1 MKKKPSIPDAI
12 LAIDFGGLSTRVF
25 CQSSQ
30 AGSKASSFV
39 MESQVGPVSQDIAN
53 CFTKPNLASASPENI
68 AWVAI
73 GNECRAVGYLA
84 AAQFN
89 AHIGLAGLK
98 YSSALYKAL
107 AALWVVSRKLDLGN
121 QFSAAISV
129 FLPPGE
135 FNDSKQFFEL
145 LNQYS
150 ASFETPTGKLSV
162 TLDKTQAL
170 QEGGGIALI
179 HNSNLGSAFKQRV
192 TAFVMVG
199 FRNASVIVSA
209 RGAVGKGKTSDLG
222 MVRLVDLVQE
232 RTSNYDASRLALSIA
247 QAGAS
252 YNRPYFYRIA
262 RNREDAAKDR
272 EVDQLIE
279 AVKLSRFDYARMLSH
294 WINEVL
300 PPDLDEIVFCG
311 GTSEYMKPELR
322 NQFSHYSLSWHAGIT
337 VPKTLDPDNLGCR
350 IADVYGLFSYFKS
363 QFEALGQRS
372 VVATSQ
378 RREDAASTSGDAPV
392 PTTDIQS
399 VKKCAEQ
406 STNLKSEQS
415 SHPKSEQSSHPKSE
429 QSTNLKSEQS
439 INPKSEQSSHPKS
452 EQSSHPKSEQ
462 SSHPKSEQSSHPKS
476 EQSSQ
481 LKFEQFTHAKSEQST
496 GAKFKEYS
504 EQNSEDITEQETENF
519 AKEKADSSIKD
530 SSLDASDEL
539 SDESN
544 TEPSLEESEANL
556 DAALLLGGPYRG
568 SGKKVRNYA

>member
-145 LNQYS
+145 LSQYS

-199 FRNASVIVSA
+199 FRNASIIVSA

-222 MVRLVDLVQE
+222 MVKLVDLVQE

-247 QAGAS
+247 SSGVS

-337 VPKTLDPDNLGCR
+337 VPKTLDPDGLGCR

-363 QFEALGQRS
+363 QFEVLRQRS
-372 VVATSQ
+372 VAATSQ
-378 RREDAASTSGDAPV
+378 RAEDTTSTSGDSPV
-392 PTTDIQS
+392 PPTDIQS
-399 VKKCAEQ
+399 VKECAEQ
-406 STNLKSEQS
+406 STKPKSEEPT
-415 SHPKSEQSSHPKSE
+415 HPKSEQPTHPKSE
-429 QSTNLKSEQS
+429 PPT
-439 INPKSEQSSHPKS
+439 
-452 EQSSHPKSEQ
+452 
-462 SSHPKSEQSSHPKS
+462 
-476 EQSSQ
+476 Q
-481 LKFEQFTHAKSEQST
+481 LKIEQFTHAKSEQST
-496 GAKFKEYS
+496 
-504 EQNSEDITEQETENF
+504 EQKIEESTEQKTEDITEQKIEEPAEQKIEEPTEQNTEDITEQNSEIC
-519 AKEKADSSIKD
+519 AQQKADSSIKD

-544 TEPSLEESEANL
+544 TEPSLEDSEANL

-568 SGKKVRNYA
+568 AGKKVRNYA

>member
-53 CFTKPNLASASPENI
+53 CFTQPNLASASPENI

-145 LNQYS
+145 LSQYS

-247 QAGAS
+247 QAGVS

-262 RNREDAAKDR
+262 RNREETAKDR

-337 VPKTLDPDNLGCR
+337 VPKTLDPDGLGCR

-363 QFEALGQRS
+363 QFEALGPRS

-392 PTTDIQS
+392 PPTDIQS
-399 VKKCAEQ
+399 VKECAEQ
-406 STNLKSEQS
+406 STN
-415 SHPKSEQSSHPKSE
+415 PKSE
-429 QSTNLKSEQS
+429 QSTNPESEQS
-439 INPKSEQSSHPKS
+439 TK
-452 EQSSHPKSEQ
+452 
-462 SSHPKSEQSSHPKS
+462 
-476 EQSSQ
+476 
-481 LKFEQFTHAKSEQST
+481 LKFAQISHAKSEQST
-496 GAKFKEYS
+496 SPKFKES
-504 EQNSEDITEQETENF
+504 TEQNSEDITEQKTENF
-519 AKEKADSSIKD
+519 AKKKADSSRKD

>member
-1 MKKKPSIPDAI
+1 MKKKSSIPDAI

-53 CFTKPNLASASPENI
+53 CFTQPNLASASPENI

-107 AALWVVSRKLDLGN
+107 AALWVVSRKLDLGS

-145 LNQYS
+145 LSQYS

-247 QAGAS
+247 QAGVS

-262 RNREDAAKDR
+262 RNREETAKDR

-337 VPKTLDPDNLGCR
+337 VPKTLDPDGLGCR

-363 QFEALGQRS
+363 QFEVLRQMS
-372 VVATSQ
+372 VAATSQ
-378 RREDAASTSGDAPV
+378 RAEDTTSTSGDAPL

-399 VKKCAEQ
+399 VKECAEQ
-406 STNLKSEQS
+406 STK
-415 SHPKSEQSSHPKSE
+415 PKSE
-429 QSTNLKSEQS
+429 QSTK
-439 INPKSEQSSHPKS
+439 PKSEQPTHPKS
-452 EQSSHPKSEQ
+452 EP
-462 SSHPKSEQSSHPKS
+462 PTL
-476 EQSSQ
+476 
-481 LKFEQFTHAKSEQST
+481 LKLEQFTHAKSEQST
-496 GAKFKEYS
+496 
-504 EQNSEDITEQETENF
+504 EQKIEESTEQKTEDITEPKIEEPAEPKIEEPTEQKTEDITEQNSEVCAQQKT
-519 AKEKADSSIKD
+519 DSSIKD
-530 SSLDASDEL
+530 SCLDDSNKL
-539 SDESN
+539 SEESSSN

-568 SGKKVRNYA
+568 AGKKVRNYA

>member
-1 MKKKPSIPDAI
+1 
-12 LAIDFGGLSTRVF
+12 
-25 CQSSQ
+25 
-30 AGSKASSFV
+30 
-39 MESQVGPVSQDIAN
+39 
-53 CFTKPNLASASPENI
+53 
-68 AWVAI
+68 
-73 GNECRAVGYLA
+73 
-84 AAQFN
+84 
-89 AHIGLAGLK
+89 
-98 YSSALYKAL
+98 
-107 AALWVVSRKLDLGN
+107 
-121 QFSAAISV
+121 
-129 FLPPGE
+129 
-135 FNDSKQFFEL
+135 
-145 LNQYS
+145 
-150 ASFETPTGKLSV
+150 
-162 TLDKTQAL
+162 L

-232 RTSNYDASRLALSIA
+232 RTSNYDAPRLALSIA
-247 QAGAS
+247 SSGVS

-337 VPKTLDPDNLGCR
+337 VPKTLDPDGLGCR

-392 PTTDIQS
+392 PPTDIQS
-399 VKKCAEQ
+399 VKECAEQ
-406 STNLKSEQS
+406 STKPKSEEPT
-415 SHPKSEQSSHPKSE
+415 HPKSEQPTYPKSE
-429 QSTNLKSEQS
+429 PPT
-439 INPKSEQSSHPKS
+439 
-452 EQSSHPKSEQ
+452 
-462 SSHPKSEQSSHPKS
+462 
-476 EQSSQ
+476 Q
-481 LKFEQFTHAKSEQST
+481 LKIEQFTHAKSEQST
-496 GAKFKEYS
+496 
-504 EQNSEDITEQETENF
+504 EQKTEDITEQKFEEPTEQKTEDITELNTEQC
-519 AKEKADSSIKD
+519 AKQKADSSIKD
-530 SSLDASDEL
+530 SCLDDSNKL

>member
-1 MKKKPSIPDAI
+1 MKKKSSIPDAI

-53 CFTKPNLASASPENI
+53 CFTQPNLASASPENI

-121 QFSAAISV
+121 QFSAALSV

-145 LNQYS
+145 LSQYS

-247 QAGAS
+247 QAGVS

-262 RNREDAAKDR
+262 RNREETAKDR

-337 VPKTLDPDNLGCR
+337 VPKTLDPDGLGCR

-363 QFEALGQRS
+363 QFEVLRQRS
-372 VVATSQ
+372 VAATSQ
-378 RREDAASTSGDAPV
+378 KAEDTTSSSGDAPL
-392 PTTDIQS
+392 PPTDIQS
-399 VKKCAEQ
+399 VKECAEQ
-406 STNLKSEQS
+406 SIKPKSEQPT
-415 SHPKSEQSSHPKSE
+415 HPKSEQPTHPKSE
-429 QSTNLKSEQS
+429 QPTK
-439 INPKSEQSSHPKS
+439 
-452 EQSSHPKSEQ
+452 
-462 SSHPKSEQSSHPKS
+462 
-476 EQSSQ
+476 
-481 LKFEQFTHAKSEQST
+481 LKFEQFTHAKSEPST
-496 GAKFKEYS
+496 EQKFEES
-504 EQNSEDITEQETENF
+504 TEQKTEDITEQKIEEPAEQKIEEPTEHNTEDITEQNSEIC
-519 AKEKADSSIKD
+519 AQQKADSSIKD
-530 SSLDASDEL
+530 SCLDDSNKL
-539 SDESN
+539 SDEPSSN

-568 SGKKVRNYA
+568 AGKKVRNYA

>member
-1 MKKKPSIPDAI
+1 MNKKPSIPDAI
-12 LAIDFGGLSTRVF
+12 LAIDFGGLSTKVF

-68 AWVAI
+68 TWVAI

-121 QFSAAISV
+121 QFSAAIAV

-145 LNQYS
+145 LSQYS

-232 RTSNYDASRLALSIA
+232 RTSNYDAPRLALSIA
-247 QAGAS
+247 SSGVS

-272 EVDQLIE
+272 EVDRLIE
-279 AVKLSRFDYARMLSH
+279 AVKQSRFDYARMLSH

-300 PPDLDEIVFCG
+300 PPDLD
-311 GTSEYMKPELR
+311 
-322 NQFSHYSLSWHAGIT
+322 
-337 VPKTLDPDNLGCR
+337 
-350 IADVYGLFSYFKS
+350 
-363 QFEALGQRS
+363 
-372 VVATSQ
+372 
-378 RREDAASTSGDAPV
+378 
-392 PTTDIQS
+392 
-399 VKKCAEQ
+399 
-406 STNLKSEQS
+406 
-415 SHPKSEQSSHPKSE
+415 
-429 QSTNLKSEQS
+429 
-439 INPKSEQSSHPKS
+439 
-452 EQSSHPKSEQ
+452 
-462 SSHPKSEQSSHPKS
+462 
-476 EQSSQ
+476 
-481 LKFEQFTHAKSEQST
+481 
-496 GAKFKEYS
+496 
-504 EQNSEDITEQETENF
+504 
-519 AKEKADSSIKD
+519 
-530 SSLDASDEL
+530 
-539 SDESN
+539 
-544 TEPSLEESEANL
+544 
-556 DAALLLGGPYRG
+556 
-568 SGKKVRNYA
+568 

>member
-53 CFTKPNLASASPENI
+53 CFTQPNLASASPENI

-145 LNQYS
+145 LSQYS

-247 QAGAS
+247 QAGVS

-262 RNREDAAKDR
+262 RNREETAKDR

-337 VPKTLDPDNLGCR
+337 VPKTLDPDGLGCR
-350 IADVYGLFSYFKS
+350 IADVYELFSYFKS
-363 QFEALGQRS
+363 QFEVLRQRS
-372 VVATSQ
+372 VAATSQ
-378 RREDAASTSGDAPV
+378 RAEDTTSSSGDAPV

-399 VKKCAEQ
+399 VKECAEQ
-406 STNLKSEQS
+406 STKPKSGQSTKPKSEQPT
-415 SHPKSEQSSHPKSE
+415 HPKSEQP
-429 QSTNLKSEQS
+429 T
-439 INPKSEQSSHPKS
+439 
-452 EQSSHPKSEQ
+452 
-462 SSHPKSEQSSHPKS
+462 
-476 EQSSQ
+476 Q
-481 LKFEQFTHAKSEQST
+481 LKFEQFTHAKSESST
-496 GAKFKEYS
+496 EQKFEES
-504 EQNSEDITEQETENF
+504 TEQKTEDITEQKIEEPTEQKIEEPTEQKIEEPTEQNTEDITEQKTENC
-519 AKEKADSSIKD
+519 AKQKADSSIKD
-530 SSLDASDEL
+530 SCLDDSNKL
-539 SDESN
+539 SDESSSN

>member
-1 MKKKPSIPDAI
+1 M
-12 LAIDFGGLSTRVF
+12 
-25 CQSSQ
+25 
-30 AGSKASSFV
+30 
-39 MESQVGPVSQDIAN
+39 
-53 CFTKPNLASASPENI
+53 
-68 AWVAI
+68 
-73 GNECRAVGYLA
+73 
-84 AAQFN
+84 
-89 AHIGLAGLK
+89 AGLK

-232 RTSNYDASRLALSIA
+232 RTSNYDAPRLALSIA
-247 QAGAS
+247 SSGVS

-337 VPKTLDPDNLGCR
+337 VPKTLDPDGLGCR

-363 QFEALGQRS
+363 QFEALGPRS

-392 PTTDIQS
+392 PPTDIQS
-399 VKKCAEQ
+399 VKECAEQ
-406 STNLKSEQS
+406 STN
-415 SHPKSEQSSHPKSE
+415 PKSE
-429 QSTNLKSEQS
+429 QSTNPESEQS
-439 INPKSEQSSHPKS
+439 TK
-452 EQSSHPKSEQ
+452 
-462 SSHPKSEQSSHPKS
+462 
-476 EQSSQ
+476 
-481 LKFEQFTHAKSEQST
+481 LKFAQISHAKSEQST
-496 GAKFKEYS
+496 SPKFKES
-504 EQNSEDITEQETENF
+504 TEQNSEDITEQKTENF
-519 AKEKADSSIKD
+519 AKKKADSSRKD

>member
-1 MKKKPSIPDAI
+1 MKKKSSIPDAI

-30 AGSKASSFV
+30 AGSKANSFV

-53 CFTKPNLASASPENI
+53 CFTQPNLASASPENI

-84 AAQFN
+84 ASQFN

-107 AALWVVSRKLDLGN
+107 AALWVVSRKLDLGS

-135 FNDSKQFFEL
+135 FNDSKQFFEIL
-145 LNQYS
+145 SQYS

-247 QAGAS
+247 QAGVS

-262 RNREDAAKDR
+262 RNREETAKDR

-300 PPDLDEIVFCG
+300 PPDLDEIVFCV

-337 VPKTLDPDNLGCR
+337 VPKTLDPDGLGCR

-363 QFEALGQRS
+363 QFEVLRQSS
-372 VVATSQ
+372 VAATSQ
-378 RREDAASTSGDAPV
+378 RAEDTTSTSGDAPL
-392 PTTDIQS
+392 PPTDIQS
-399 VKKCAEQ
+399 VKECAEQ
-406 STNLKSEQS
+406 SIK
-415 SHPKSEQSSHPKSE
+415 PKSEQSAKPKSEQPTHPKSE
-429 QSTNLKSEQS
+429 PPT
-439 INPKSEQSSHPKS
+439 
-452 EQSSHPKSEQ
+452 
-462 SSHPKSEQSSHPKS
+462 
-476 EQSSQ
+476 Q
-481 LKFEQFTHAKSEQST
+481 LKLEQFTHAKSEQST
-496 GAKFKEYS
+496 EQKFEES
-504 EQNSEDITEQETENF
+504 TEQKTEDITEQNSENG
-519 AKEKADSSIKD
+519 AQQKADSSIKHSCLDD
-530 SSLDASDEL
+530 SNKWSEEEES
-539 SDESN
+539 SN

-568 SGKKVRNYA
+568 AGKKVRNYA

>member
-232 RTSNYDASRLALSIA
+232 RTSNYDAPRLALSIA
-247 QAGAS
+247 SSGVS

-337 VPKTLDPDNLGCR
+337 VPKTLDPDGLGCR

-363 QFEALGQRS
+363 QFEALGPRS

-392 PTTDIQS
+392 PPTDIQS
-399 VKKCAEQ
+399 VKECAEQCAEQ
-406 STNLKSEQS
+406 STN
-415 SHPKSEQSSHPKSE
+415 PKSE
-429 QSTNLKSEQS
+429 QSTNPESEQS
-439 INPKSEQSSHPKS
+439 TK
-452 EQSSHPKSEQ
+452 
-462 SSHPKSEQSSHPKS
+462 
-476 EQSSQ
+476 
-481 LKFEQFTHAKSEQST
+481 LKFAQISHAKSEQST
-496 GAKFKEYS
+496 SPKFKES
-504 EQNSEDITEQETENF
+504 TEQNSEDITEQKTENF
-519 AKEKADSSIKD
+519 AKKKADSSRKD

>member
-12 LAIDFGGLSTRVF
+12 MAIDFGGLSTRVF

-145 LNQYS
+145 LSQYS

-232 RTSNYDASRLALSIA
+232 RTSNYDAPRLALSIA
-247 QAGAS
+247 SSGVS

-337 VPKTLDPDNLGCR
+337 VPKTLDPDGLGCR

-392 PTTDIQS
+392 PPTDIQS
-399 VKKCAEQ
+399 VKECAEQ
-406 STNLKSEQS
+406 STKPKSEEPT
-415 SHPKSEQSSHPKSE
+415 HPKSEQPTYPKSE
-429 QSTNLKSEQS
+429 QPTY
-439 INPKSEQSSHPKS
+439 PKSEP
-452 EQSSHPKSEQ
+452 PT
-462 SSHPKSEQSSHPKS
+462 
-476 EQSSQ
+476 Q
-481 LKFEQFTHAKSEQST
+481 LKIEQFTHAKSEQST
-496 GAKFKEYS
+496 
-504 EQNSEDITEQETENF
+504 EQKTEDITEQKFEEPTEQKTEDITELNTEQC
-519 AKEKADSSIKD
+519 AKQKADSSIKD
-530 SSLDASDEL
+530 SCLDDSNKL

>member
-232 RTSNYDASRLALSIA
+232 RTSNYDAPRLALSIA
-247 QAGAS
+247 SSGVS

-337 VPKTLDPDNLGCR
+337 VPKTLDPDGLGCR

-363 QFEALGQRS
+363 QFEALGPRS

-392 PTTDIQS
+392 PPTDIQS
-399 VKKCAEQ
+399 VKECAEQ
-406 STNLKSEQS
+406 STN
-415 SHPKSEQSSHPKSE
+415 PKSE
-429 QSTNLKSEQS
+429 QSTNPESEQS
-439 INPKSEQSSHPKS
+439 TK
-452 EQSSHPKSEQ
+452 
-462 SSHPKSEQSSHPKS
+462 
-476 EQSSQ
+476 
-481 LKFEQFTHAKSEQST
+481 LKFAQISHAKSEQST
-496 GAKFKEYS
+496 SPKFKES
-504 EQNSEDITEQETENF
+504 TEQNSEDITEQKTENF
-519 AKEKADSSIKD
+519 AKKKADSSRKD

>member
-12 LAIDFGGLSTRVF
+12 LAVDFGGLSTRVF

-53 CFTKPNLASASPENI
+53 CFTKPNLASASPKNI

-145 LNQYS
+145 LSQYS
-150 ASFETPTGKLSV
+150 ASFDTPTGKLSV

-222 MVRLVDLVQE
+222 MVRLVELVQE

-247 QAGAS
+247 SSGTN

-337 VPKTLDPDNLGCR
+337 VPKTLDPDGLGCR

-363 QFEALGQRS
+363 QFEALCRKPALS
-372 VVATSQ
+372 SSQ
-378 RREDAASTSGDAPV
+378 KTEDTLSTSTDAPV
-392 PTTDIQS
+392 APIDLKS
-399 VKKCAEQ
+399 VKQSNEQNAEPLTQQNTDRSTEQNTQPSPQQNTDRSTDLNPKQSIDPNPDRCAKQNAGSSSKNSGSDISNEL
-406 STNLKSEQS
+406 SEELNTEHSLEKSE
-415 SHPKSEQSSHPKSE
+415 
-429 QSTNLKSEQS
+429 T
-439 INPKSEQSSHPKS
+439 
-452 EQSSHPKSEQ
+452 
-462 SSHPKSEQSSHPKS
+462 
-476 EQSSQ
+476 
-481 LKFEQFTHAKSEQST
+481 
-496 GAKFKEYS
+496 
-504 EQNSEDITEQETENF
+504 
-519 AKEKADSSIKD
+519 
-530 SSLDASDEL
+530 
-539 SDESN
+539 
-544 TEPSLEESEANL
+544 NL
-556 DAALLLGGPYRG
+556 DAAILLGGPYRG
-568 SGKKVRNYA
+568 GKKVRNYA

>member
-25 CQSSQ
+25 YQSSQ

-84 AAQFN
+84 ASQFN

-145 LNQYS
+145 LSQYS
-150 ASFETPTGKLSV
+150 TSFETPTGKLSV

-199 FRNASVIVSA
+199 FRNASIIVSA

-222 MVRLVDLVQE
+222 MVKLVDLVQE

-247 QAGAS
+247 SSGVSSTALT
-252 YNRPYFYRIA
+252 FT
-262 RNREDAAKDR
+262 ELL
-272 EVDQLIE
+272 EIE
-279 AVKLSRFDYARMLSH
+279 RMQRKIEKL
-294 WINEVL
+294 
-300 PPDLDEIVFCG
+300 
-311 GTSEYMKPELR
+311 
-322 NQFSHYSLSWHAGIT
+322 
-337 VPKTLDPDNLGCR
+337 
-350 IADVYGLFSYFKS
+350 
-363 QFEALGQRS
+363 
-372 VVATSQ
+372 
-378 RREDAASTSGDAPV
+378 
-392 PTTDIQS
+392 
-399 VKKCAEQ
+399 
-406 STNLKSEQS
+406 TN
-415 SHPKSEQSSHPKSE
+415 
-429 QSTNLKSEQS
+429 
-439 INPKSEQSSHPKS
+439 
-452 EQSSHPKSEQ
+452 
-462 SSHPKSEQSSHPKS
+462 
-476 EQSSQ
+476 
-481 LKFEQFTHAKSEQST
+481 
-496 GAKFKEYS
+496 
-504 EQNSEDITEQETENF
+504 
-519 AKEKADSSIKD
+519 
-530 SSLDASDEL
+530 
-539 SDESN
+539 
-544 TEPSLEESEANL
+544 
-556 DAALLLGGPYRG
+556 
-568 SGKKVRNYA
+568 

>member
-30 AGSKASSFV
+30 TGSKASSFV

-53 CFTKPNLASASPENI
+53 CFTQPNLASASPENI

-89 AHIGLAGLK
+89 AHIGLTGLK

-145 LNQYS
+145 LSQYS

-222 MVRLVDLVQE
+222 MVKLVDLVQE

-247 QAGAS
+247 QAGVS

-262 RNREDAAKDR
+262 RNREETAKDR
-272 EVDQLIE
+272 EVDLLIE

-337 VPKTLDPDNLGCR
+337 VPKTLDSDGLGCR

-363 QFEALGQRS
+363 QFEVLRQSS
-372 VVATSQ
+372 VAATSQ
-378 RREDAASTSGDAPV
+378 RAEDTTSTSGDAPL
-392 PTTDIQS
+392 PPTDIQS
-399 VKKCAEQ
+399 VKECAEQ
-406 STNLKSEQS
+406 SIK
-415 SHPKSEQSSHPKSE
+415 PKSE
-429 QSTNLKSEQS
+429 QSTK
-439 INPKSEQSSHPKS
+439 PKSEQPTHPKS
-452 EQSSHPKSEQ
+452 EP
-462 SSHPKSEQSSHPKS
+462 PT
-476 EQSSQ
+476 Q
-481 LKFEQFTHAKSEQST
+481 LKIEQFTHAKSEQSIEQ
-496 GAKFKEYS
+496 KFEES
-504 EQNSEDITEQETENF
+504 TEQKTEDITEQKFEEPAEQKFEEPTEQKTEIITEQNSEVC
-519 AKEKADSSIKD
+519 AQQNADSSIKD
-530 SSLDASDEL
+530 SCLDDSNKL
-539 SDESN
+539 SEESSSN

-568 SGKKVRNYA
+568 AGKKVRNYA

>member
-1 MKKKPSIPDAI
+1 M
-12 LAIDFGGLSTRVF
+12 
-25 CQSSQ
+25 
-30 AGSKASSFV
+30 
-39 MESQVGPVSQDIAN
+39 
-53 CFTKPNLASASPENI
+53 
-68 AWVAI
+68 
-73 GNECRAVGYLA
+73 
-84 AAQFN
+84 
-89 AHIGLAGLK
+89 
-98 YSSALYKAL
+98 
-107 AALWVVSRKLDLGN
+107 SRKLDLGN

-145 LNQYS
+145 LSQYS

-247 QAGAS
+247 QAGVS

-262 RNREDAAKDR
+262 RNREETAKDR

-322 NQFSHYSLSWHAGIT
+322 NQFSHYSLSWYAGIT
-337 VPKTLDPDNLGCR
+337 VPKTLDPDGLGCR

-392 PTTDIQS
+392 PPTDIQS
-399 VKKCAEQ
+399 VKECAEK
-406 STNLKSEQS
+406 STQ
-415 SHPKSEQSSHPKSE
+415 PKSE
-429 QSTNLKSEQS
+429 QSTHQKSEQS
-439 INPKSEQSSHPKS
+439 TKPKSEEPTHPKS
-452 EQSSHPKSEQ
+452 EDSTHPKSEH
-462 SSHPKSEQSSHPKS
+462 STHPKSEKPTK
-476 EQSSQ
+476 

-496 GAKFKEYS
+496 EPKVEEPTEQKTEDITGQKIEEHTEQKIEEPT
-504 EQNSEDITEQETENF
+504 EQNTEDITEQNTEQC
-519 AKEKADSSIKD
+519 AQQKADSSIKD
-530 SSLDASDEL
+530 SCLDDSNKL
-539 SDESN
+539 SDESSSN

-568 SGKKVRNYA
+568 AGKKVRNYA

>member
-25 CQSSQ
+25 CIGAQ
-30 AGSKASSFV
+30 AGSKANSFV

-53 CFTKPNLASASPENI
+53 CFTQPNLASASPENI

-84 AAQFN
+84 ASQFN

-107 AALWVVSRKLDLGN
+107 AALWVVSRKLDLGS

-145 LNQYS
+145 LSQYS

-247 QAGAS
+247 QAGVS

-262 RNREDAAKDR
+262 RNREETAKDR

-322 NQFSHYSLSWHAGIT
+322 NQFSNYSLSWHAGIT
-337 VPKTLDPDNLGCR
+337 VPKTLDPDGLGCR
-350 IADVYGLFSYFKS
+350 IADVYGLFSYFKF
-363 QFEALGQRS
+363 QFEILRQRS

-378 RREDAASTSGDAPV
+378 RVEDAASTSGDAPV
-392 PTTDIQS
+392 PPTDIQS
-399 VKKCAEQ
+399 VKECAE
-406 STNLKSEQS
+406 KSAQ
-415 SHPKSEQSSHPKSE
+415 PKSE
-429 QSTNLKSEQS
+429 QSTHQKSEQS
-439 INPKSEQSSHPKS
+439 TKPKSEEPTHQKSEHSTHQKS
-452 EQSSHPKSEQ
+452 EQPT
-462 SSHPKSEQSSHPKS
+462 
-476 EQSSQ
+476 Q

-496 GAKFKEYS
+496 
-504 EQNSEDITEQETENF
+504 EQKIEESTEQKTEDITGQKIEAPTEQNTEQC
-519 AKEKADSSIKD
+519 AKQKADLSIKD
-530 SSLDASDEL
+530 SCLDDSNKL
-539 SDESN
+539 SDESSPN

-568 SGKKVRNYA
+568 AGKKVRNYA

>member
-53 CFTKPNLASASPENI
+53 SFTKPNLASASPENI

-107 AALWVVSRKLDLGN
+107 AALWVVSRKLDLGS

-145 LNQYS
+145 LSQYS

-232 RTSNYDASRLALSIA
+232 RTSNYDAPRLALSIA
-247 QAGAS
+247 QAGVS

-262 RNREDAAKDR
+262 RNREDAARDR

-311 GTSEYMKPELR
+311 GTSEYMKSELR

-337 VPKTLDPDNLGCR
+337 VPKTLDPDGLGCR

-363 QFEALGQRS
+363 QFEAVWRRP
-372 VVATSQ
+372 VATTSQ
-378 RREDAASTSGDAPV
+378 RGEGAASTSQNAPV
-392 PTTDIQS
+392 SPTTDIQNAEQRTQQNAEQCTQQNAEQCIEQNAEQCIEQ
-399 VKKCAEQ
+399 CAEQ
-406 STNLKSEQS
+406 N
-415 SHPKSEQSSHPKSE
+415 
-429 QSTNLKSEQS
+429 
-439 INPKSEQSSHPKS
+439 
-452 EQSSHPKSEQ
+452 
-462 SSHPKSEQSSHPKS
+462 
-476 EQSSQ
+476 
-481 LKFEQFTHAKSEQST
+481 A
-496 GAKFKEYS
+496 
-504 EQNSEDITEQETENF
+504 EQN
-519 AKEKADSSIKD
+519 ADSRIKD
-530 SSLDASDEL
+530 SYLDACNEL
-539 SDESN
+539 SDEPK
-544 TEPSLEESEANL
+544 TEPSLDEAKANV

>member
-1 MKKKPSIPDAI
+1 MKKKSSIPDAI

-25 CQSSQ
+25 CQSLQ

-84 AAQFN
+84 ASQFN

-145 LNQYS
+145 LSQYS

-222 MVRLVDLVQE
+222 MVKLVDLVQE

-247 QAGAS
+247 QAGVS

-262 RNREDAAKDR
+262 RNREETAKDR

-337 VPKTLDPDNLGCR
+337 VPKTLDPDGLGCR

-363 QFEALGQRS
+363 QFEIPRQRS

-378 RREDAASTSGDAPV
+378 RAEDTTSCSGDVPV
-392 PTTDIQS
+392 LTTDIQS
-399 VKKCAEQ
+399 VKECAEQ
-406 STNLKSEQS
+406 STK
-415 SHPKSEQSSHPKSE
+415 PKSE
-429 QSTNLKSEQS
+429 QSTQPQSEQ
-439 INPKSEQSSHPKS
+439 PTHPKS
-452 EQSSHPKSEQ
+452 EQPTK
-462 SSHPKSEQSSHPKS
+462 
-476 EQSSQ
+476 
-481 LKFEQFTHAKSEQST
+481 LKVEQFTHAKSEQST
-496 GAKFKEYS
+496 
-504 EQNSEDITEQETENF
+504 EQKIEESTAQKTEDITEQKIEGPAEQKIEAPTEHNTENITEQNSEVC
-519 AKEKADSSIKD
+519 AQQKTDSSIKD
-530 SSLDASDEL
+530 SCLDDSNKWSE
-539 SDESN
+539 SSSSN
-544 TEPSLEESEANL
+544 TEPSLEESEANV

-568 SGKKVRNYA
+568 AGKKVRNYA

>member
-53 CFTKPNLASASPENI
+53 CFTQPNLASASPENI

-107 AALWVVSRKLDLGN
+107 AALWVVSRKLDLGS

-145 LNQYS
+145 LSQYS

-247 QAGAS
+247 QAGVS

-272 EVDQLIE
+272 EVEQLIE

-337 VPKTLDPDNLGCR
+337 VPKTLDPDGLGCR

-363 QFEALGQRS
+363 QFEVLRQRS
-372 VVATSQ
+372 VAATSQ
-378 RREDAASTSGDAPV
+378 RAEDTTSSSGDAPV

-399 VKKCAEQ
+399 VKECAEQ
-406 STNLKSEQS
+406 STK
-415 SHPKSEQSSHPKSE
+415 PKSE
-429 QSTNLKSEQS
+429 QSTK
-439 INPKSEQSSHPKS
+439 PKSEQPTHPKS
-452 EQSSHPKSEQ
+452 EPPTK
-462 SSHPKSEQSSHPKS
+462 
-476 EQSSQ
+476 
-481 LKFEQFTHAKSEQST
+481 LKLEQFTHAKSEQST
-496 GAKFKEYS
+496 EQKFAESTEQNTENITEQKFEEPAAQNFEEPTEQNTEIIT
-504 EQNSEDITEQETENF
+504 EQNSEVCAQQKT
-519 AKEKADSSIKD
+519 DSSIKD
-530 SSLDASDEL
+530 SCLDDSNKL
-539 SDESN
+539 SDESSSN

-568 SGKKVRNYA
+568 AGKKVRNYA

>member
-30 AGSKASSFV
+30 AGSKANSFV

-53 CFTKPNLASASPENI
+53 CFTQPNLASASPENI

-84 AAQFN
+84 ASQFN

-145 LNQYS
+145 LSQYS

-247 QAGAS
+247 QAGVS

-322 NQFSHYSLSWHAGIT
+322 NQFSHYSLSWHAGIA
-337 VPKTLDPDNLGCR
+337 VPKTLDPDGLGCR

-363 QFEALGQRS
+363 QFEVLRQRS
-372 VVATSQ
+372 VAATSQ
-378 RREDAASTSGDAPV
+378 RAEDTTSTSGDAPL

-399 VKKCAEQ
+399 VKECAEQ
-406 STNLKSEQS
+406 STK
-415 SHPKSEQSSHPKSE
+415 PKSE
-429 QSTNLKSEQS
+429 QSTK
-439 INPKSEQSSHPKS
+439 PKSEQPTHPKS
-452 EQSSHPKSEQ
+452 EQPTL
-462 SSHPKSEQSSHPKS
+462 
-476 EQSSQ
+476 
-481 LKFEQFTHAKSEQST
+481 LKVEQFTHAKSEQST
-496 GAKFKEYS
+496 
-504 EQNSEDITEQETENF
+504 EQKMEEPTEENTEDITEQNSEVCAQQKT
-519 AKEKADSSIKD
+519 DSSIKD
-530 SSLDASDEL
+530 SCLDDSNKWSE
-539 SDESN
+539 SSSSN

-568 SGKKVRNYA
+568 AGKKVRNYA